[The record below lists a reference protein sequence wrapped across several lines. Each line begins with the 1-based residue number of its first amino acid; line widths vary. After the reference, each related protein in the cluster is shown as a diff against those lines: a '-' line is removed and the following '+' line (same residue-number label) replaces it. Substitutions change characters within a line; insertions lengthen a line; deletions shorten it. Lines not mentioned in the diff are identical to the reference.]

1 MKMQGRILKML
12 TELKSPVQYT
22 LPMGDH
28 LLDMNQWIG
37 KNIHFSFEGEIY
49 CLDCGRRTKKSF
61 NQGFCYPCFRDAPEA
76 ADWII
81 HPERS
86 QAHLGIEEVVK
97 LMMEMLHLQRHQA
110 V

>member
-37 KNIHFSFEGEIY
+37 KNIQFSFEVKFTVWIVVEEPKNLLIKDFVT
-49 CLDCGRRTKKSF
+49 LV
-61 NQGFCYPCFRDAPEA
+61 FRVVL
-76 ADWII
+76 W
-81 HPERS
+81 RQSVLLS
-86 QAHLGIEEVVK
+86 QNFVELI
-97 LMMEMLHLQRHQA
+97 
-110 V
+110 